1 MSDLAAV
8 ADVLHENKQRLS
20 FYICEAENNANIP
33 QEKVDVMLANEY
45 EFVAALDQAV
55 DALNEI
61 DAKPADVKDAK

>member
-20 FYICEAENNANIP
+20 FYITEAENNANIP
-33 QEKVDVMLANEY
+33 PERVEPLLANEY
-45 EFVAALDQAV
+45 EFVAALDQAI

-61 DAKPADVKDAK
+61 DAKPAGKVEK